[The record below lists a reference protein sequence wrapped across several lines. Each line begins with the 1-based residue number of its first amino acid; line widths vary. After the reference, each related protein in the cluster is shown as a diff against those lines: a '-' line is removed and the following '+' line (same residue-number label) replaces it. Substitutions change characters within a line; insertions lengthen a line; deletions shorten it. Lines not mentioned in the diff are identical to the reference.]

1 MKKLTGLALAFVA
14 LAAFVYFYELAG
26 EEARDAAR
34 ELEESLFRIEEDA
47 IVALGITRTGADPVE
62 LRKSDEG
69 WFLEAPIEAS
79 ADSAT
84 VDSLLRGIDSASR
97 SKTLD
102 DPEGQLEAYGLDS
115 PQASLS
121 VGTGEVTK
129 VLELGNKDYTGSQ
142 VYARF
147 EGEQVVYLTSASL
160 LTSIGK
166 DLIDWRNKAALTFD
180 LGKTEEIQIER
191 QTDRVEL
198 VKRDGTWLLE
208 SPLSGKANGGKVSSL
223 LSSLES
229 AKAETFVTEAAE
241 GLGDYGLLTP
251 RLIVR
256 VREAGE
262 ESWRQLEVGT
272 KAGGTTNEDATWFA
286 RDPQR
291 TPIFT
296 LKQDLLD
303 DLEQDVWEF
312 RDRDVID
319 VMQDEVQRLRLK
331 HGDSEILVSREEYR
345 WVVETPDDFK
355 GKEAQTYKLWY
366 PIDDIEFE
374 SLEDRARE
382 ISDPDVE
389 INISLS
395 DGTTRTYRFKQEG
408 EAYFAEKVESGL
420 TGTISGEDFAKLK
433 VTPEEIVAQ

>member
-102 DPEGQLEAYGLDS
+102 DPGDQLKAYGLHS

-303 DLEQDVWEF
+303 DLE
-312 RDRDVID
+312 
-319 VMQDEVQRLRLK
+319 
-331 HGDSEILVSREEYR
+331 
-345 WVVETPDDFK
+345 
-355 GKEAQTYKLWY
+355 
-366 PIDDIEFE
+366 
-374 SLEDRARE
+374 
-382 ISDPDVE
+382 
-389 INISLS
+389 
-395 DGTTRTYRFKQEG
+395 
-408 EAYFAEKVESGL
+408 
-420 TGTISGEDFAKLK
+420 
-433 VTPEEIVAQ
+433 